1 MSTYR
6 IEPTENITAAA
17 PACDFRS
24 QNQAVAVGSHIV
36 LFYSLEMGHFG
47 GENEVLMPNWA
58 WWLVGPEYAPVQH
71 LH

>member
-17 PACDFRS
+17 PVRDFRS
-24 QNQAVAVGSHIV
+24 QNRAVGSHIV
-36 LFYSLEMGHFG
+36 LFYSLEMDHFG

-58 WWLVGPEYAPVQH
+58 
-71 LH
+71 